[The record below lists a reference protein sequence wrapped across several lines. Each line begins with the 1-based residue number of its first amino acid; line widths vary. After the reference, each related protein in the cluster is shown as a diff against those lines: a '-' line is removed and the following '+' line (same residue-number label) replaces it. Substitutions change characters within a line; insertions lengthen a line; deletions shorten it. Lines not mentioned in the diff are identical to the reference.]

1 MRRWNGWGDDTIG
14 YPLPPNAARFL
25 QDAVG
30 RGEPPRDMLFSG
42 VLLAVPPSRLPSHDL
57 VDDDPALRLQHARG
71 QSLPDWV
78 ALRSGRI
85 GAFPD
90 GVAFPTNAEQVEAL
104 LAYAARVG
112 AVVIPYGGG
121 TSVVGHINPPAG
133 AAPILTVNMRRMNQL
148 SALDEVSRLATFG
161 AGVAGPELEAQLR
174 ARGYT
179 LGHFPQS
186 FEFSTLGGWVATR
199 STGQQS
205 LGYGR
210 IEDLFAGGAL
220 VSPAGKLSMWP
231 FPASAAG
238 PDLRQ
243 LILGSE
249 GRLGILT
256 DAIVRV
262 SPLPPDEEF
271 HALFFPDFEE
281 GMAAVRK
288 IVQERLPLSMLRL
301 STPAETRTTLALAG
315 HERLIGMLERLL
327 AVRNVGE
334 GKCML
339 MCGFTGAHEGIRE
352 TRHRVME
359 IADEHKGVDAGRRFG
374 AQWIHGRFR
383 TPYLRNT
390 LWEVGYAVDTLETA
404 TTWDAVPRTLAAI
417 EEALRGALAPSDE
430 RVHIF
435 THLSHVYRSG
445 ASIYTTYLF
454 RLSADPDE
462 TLARWSA
469 LKGAASR
476 AIVDCGGTITHQHGV
491 GTDHAPYLAAE
502 KGDLGLA
509 VLADVARRF
518 DPAGMMNPGKL
529 IDGLEEGSRDV
540 ERELVG

>member
-14 YPLPPNAARFL
+14 YPLSPNADKFL
-25 QDAVG
+25 HEAVG
-30 RGEPPRDMLFSG
+30 RGVQPRDMLFSG
-42 VLLAVPPSRLPSHDL
+42 VLLAVPPSRLPGHDL
-57 VDDDPALRLQHARG
+57 IDDDPSVRLRHARG

-78 ALRSGRI
+78 ALRSGRV

-90 GVAFPTNAEQVEAL
+90 GVAFPANVEQVEAL
-104 LAYAARVG
+104 LGYAAGVG
-112 AVVIPYGGG
+112 ATVIPYGGG
-121 TSVVGHINPPAG
+121 TSVVGHINPLPG
-133 AAPILTVNMRRMNQL
+133 AAPVLTINLRRMNQL
-148 SALDEVSRLATFG
+148 ASLDETSRLATFG

-220 VSPAGKLSMWP
+220 VSPAGKLVMRP

-238 PDLRQ
+238 PDLRH
-243 LILGSE
+243 LVLGSE
-249 GRLGILT
+249 GRFGILT
-256 DAIVRV
+256 EAVVRV
-262 SPLPPDEEF
+262 SPLPADEEF

-281 GMAAVRK
+281 GMAAVQR

-301 STPAETRTTLALAG
+301 STPEETRTTLALAG

-339 MCGFTGAHEGIRE
+339 MCGFTGPHERIRD

-359 IADEHKGVDAGRRFG
+359 IAGEHKGVDAGRRFG
-374 AQWIHGRFR
+374 TQWIHGRFR

-390 LWEVGYAVDTLETA
+390 LWEQGYAVDTLETA
-404 TTWDAVPRTLAAI
+404 TTWEAVPRTLVAI
-417 EEALRGALAPSDE
+417 EEALREALAPWEE

-445 ASIYTTYLF
+445 ASTYTTYLF
-454 RLSADPDE
+454 RLAADPDE

-469 LKGAASR
+469 MKSAASR
-476 AIVDCGGTITHQHGV
+476 AIVACGGTISHQHGV
-491 GTDHAPYLAAE
+491 GTDHAPYLPAE
-502 KGDLGLA
+502 KGHLGMAALG
-509 VLADVARRF
+509 DVARRF
-518 DPAGMMNPGKL
+518 DPAGMMNSGKL
-529 IDGLEEGSRDV
+529 MNGVEEGRRDV
-540 ERELVG
+540 EREVVG